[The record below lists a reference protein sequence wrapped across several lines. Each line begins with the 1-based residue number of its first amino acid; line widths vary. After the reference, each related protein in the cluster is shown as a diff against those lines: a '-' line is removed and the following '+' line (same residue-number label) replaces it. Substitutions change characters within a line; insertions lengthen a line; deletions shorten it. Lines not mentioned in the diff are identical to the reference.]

1 MQLPEL
7 PNLDQGIGLYVARH
21 NVQRCIGTQAGVQP
35 KENGNFCDCH
45 HLHQTAV
52 AKKVPATVGL
62 ILCVETRVHKSPKF
76 PPKPNNIKSY
86 CQYEIRQHIIFSFYL
101 F

>member
-1 MQLPEL
+1 MLLPEL

-35 KENGNFCDCH
+35 KENRNFCDCH
-45 HLHQTAV
+45 HLHQIAV

-62 ILCVETRVHKSPKF
+62 TLCVETRVHKSPKF
-76 PPKPNNIKSY
+76 PPKPNYIKSY
-86 CQYEIRQHIIFSFYL
+86 CQYEIR
-101 F
+101 